1 MGKRKCQCFVAVVD
15 DDAAVC
21 AATAN
26 LLNSHGVATR
36 GFSSAEQF
44 LRARRGRNAD
54 CLILDLQLPGMSGL
68 DLQRELRSRGLSIPV
83 IFATAEDDP
92 DGRLETK
99 LLGAGAVAVLRKP
112 FDPERL
118 RQLVQAALEAHLQ
131 P

>member
-1 MGKRKCQCFVAVVD
+1 MPKPKRQSFVAVVD
-15 DDAAVC
+15 DDDDVR
-21 AATAN
+21 AATAD
-26 LLNSHGVATR
+26 LLDSHGLATR

-44 LRARRGRNAD
+44 LRSSDGRQAR

-68 DLQRELRSRGLSIPV
+68 ELQCELRRLGLSMPV

-92 DGRLETK
+92 DGQLQTK

-118 RQLVQAALEAHLQ
+118 RQLVQAALESRSQ

>member
-1 MGKRKCQCFVAVVD
+1 MGKRKRQCFVAVVD

-44 LRARRGRNAD
+44 LRARGGRNAD